1 MNSELVAVYLGLGSN
16 IGDRRKNLERAMEM
30 LSQRLK
36 VVGVSSVYDTAP
48 VGNTDQPRFLNMVC
62 QAYTRLMPQV
72 LLTLVKGIESKLGR
86 MGKTNEPRPIDI
98 DILLYQ
104 DQIIETPELVVPHPR
119 LAERAFALVPLA
131 EIAPGLIHP
140 VLGKNI
146 TDILHGLNGVQDV
159 VKLENA

>member
-1 MNSELVAVYLGLGSN
+1 MNSERVAVYLGLGSN

-48 VGNTDQPRFLNMVC
+48 LGNTDQPRFFNMVC

-72 LLTLVKGIESKLGR
+72 LLTLAKGIESKLGR

-98 DILLYQ
+98 DILFYE

-119 LAERAFALVPLA
+119 LAERAFVLVPLA

-140 VLGKNI
+140 VLGKSI
-146 TDILHGLNGVQDV
+146 TDILHGLNGVQGV